1 MRMFTHPLSPHQFV
15 GILLGVLGVV
25 AGAVA
30 FLASY
35 YILDTQFGGGIYPSD
50 LKVIGGI
57 SLFVTFGFLAIAY
70 SVYKEPE

>member
-1 MRMFTHPLSPHQFV
+1 MRMYFHPVSPHQFV
-15 GILLGVLGVV
+15 GILVGVLGVI

-35 YILDTQFGGGIYPSD
+35 YVLATQYGGGFYQSD
-50 LKVIGGI
+50 LKVFGGI
-57 SLFVTFGFLAIAY
+57 SLFVTLGFLAIAY